1 MLTQY
6 QNYPGVHETV
16 WAPQGVLQP
25 DWPLGKTNASQPP
38 SFTCLWVE
46 NKHYHPPARLV
57 SGCSHT
63 SLSLEFQWLQS
74 ACLHCNSL
82 SNSPDQGLLRWNSL
96 FSLCNSPNQ
105 GLLHWDSLVCI
116 PASSQTG
123 LWVKN
128 DASQP
133 PPFTGLW
140 VENKH
145 WTQPPARLVWQAT
158 FTFEIRQ
165 LQYHVG
171 NALGIITNFNV
182 AVPDAIGY
190 LNQLH
195 NNPVDA
201 PNWFA
206 AHALDIVNQEAYNGQ
221 HIPCEL
227 LHELQDIVVL

>member
-1 MLTQY
+1 MIFVQWTVAFVQRVVPIIWERTATILKEPTLIMDTPCFHKQVKKSTFY
-6 QNYPGVHETV
+6 SLYLYLMQLSLQVHGKNNGVRETV

-140 VENKH
+140 VEHKH
-145 WTQPPARLVWQAT
+145 
-158 FTFEIRQ
+158 
-165 LQYHVG
+165 
-171 NALGIITNFNV
+171 
-182 AVPDAIGY
+182 
-190 LNQLH
+190 
-195 NNPVDA
+195 
-201 PNWFA
+201 
-206 AHALDIVNQEAYNGQ
+206 
-221 HIPCEL
+221 
-227 LHELQDIVVL
+227 